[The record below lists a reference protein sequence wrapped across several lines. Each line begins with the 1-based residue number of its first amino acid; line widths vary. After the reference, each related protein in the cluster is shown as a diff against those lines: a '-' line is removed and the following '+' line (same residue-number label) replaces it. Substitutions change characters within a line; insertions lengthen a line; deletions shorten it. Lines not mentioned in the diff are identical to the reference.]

1 MTVYVVLNIY
11 KGIFNDVD
19 VFISEESANEVEQ
32 EWLKEHKIKDK
43 EDRECLSQSGTE
55 LRVFVCKL
63 QN

>member
-11 KGIFNDVD
+11 KGIFNDVN

-32 EWLKEHKIKDK
+32 EWLKAHKIKNEK
-43 EDRECLSQSGTE
+43 DRECLSQSGTE
-55 LRVFVCKL
+55 LRIFVCEL